1 MYILTNVGVKYMKC
15 TEHNF
20 FETSKESIES
30 MYTIGNTV
38 SIINTNGLSNPDLNT
53 PNKLVFSP
61 FGSLFYLAE
70 FDENIF
76 RVEE

>member
-1 MYILTNVGVKYMKC
+1 
-15 TEHNF
+15 
-20 FETSKESIES
+20 

-38 SIINTNGLSNPDLNT
+38 SIINKNGFSTPDLNT